1 VEDLRRLRYFV
12 TLVRHRHFG
21 AAAAELHI
29 TQPALSQ
36 QIKKLEREL
45 SAPLVDRASQ
55 GFALTSAGE
64 YLSREAPGLLRAMD
78 EAADAVRDHTVGTRG
93 EIRIA
98 YTRSG
103 SDAGIVQRIRRFRED
118 RPNVRITSITGW
130 TSWNLELLRAGE
142 VDVGFVRGDLT
153 APDLGLIQC
162 GSVEVAVVV
171 PRTHPLAGKSEVH
184 KEEILDEPIVF
195 WPREAGPEM
204 YDDTIRS
211 IWIDGAPRIVSEE
224 TDAEQVIEQVA
235 RGVGISVLERA
246 RATRIAPEGAVV
258 LPLVDPPLVAM
269 SLAWRR
275 DDPSPAVRELIRW
288 WRSAGADSLTSETE

>member
-1 VEDLRRLRYFV
+1 MEDLRRLRYFV

-45 SAPLVDRASQ
+45 AAPLVDRATQ
-55 GFALTSAGE
+55 GFTLTAAGD
-64 YLSREAPGLLRAMD
+64 YLAREAPGLLRAMD
-78 EAADAVRDHTVGTRG
+78 EAAAAVRDHTAGTRG

-103 SDAGIVQRIRRFRED
+103 SDAGIAQRIRRFRED
-118 RPNVRITSITGW
+118 RPHVRVTSITGW

-142 VDVGFVRGDLT
+142 VDVGFVRGRL
-153 APDLGLIQC
+153 AVPDLGLVQC
-162 GSVEVAVVV
+162 GTEETAVVV
-171 PRTHPLAGKSEVH
+171 PSDHPLAHKSELTTD
-184 KEEILDEPIVF
+184 EILNEPIVF
-195 WPREAGPEM
+195 WPRAAGPEY
-204 YDDTIRS
+204 YDEVIGA
-211 IWIDGAPRIVSEE
+211 IWTNGRPRIVAEE

-235 RGVGISVLERA
+235 HGVGISVLDRA
-246 RATRIAPEGAVV
+246 RATRIAPKGAVV
-258 LPLVDPPLVAM
+258 IPLVDPPQVPI

-275 DDPSPAVRELIRW
+275 DDSSPAVRELIRW
-288 WRSAGADSLTSETE
+288 WRSTE

>member
-45 SAPLVDRASQ
+45 AAPLIDRGSQ
-55 GFALTSAGE
+55 GFTLTAAGE
-64 YLSREAPGLLRAMD
+64 YLAREAPGLLRAMD
-78 EAADAVRDHTVGTRG
+78 EAADAVRDHTTGTRG

-103 SDAGIVQRIRRFRED
+103 SDSGIAARVRRFRED
-118 RPNVRITSITGW
+118 HPNVRVTTITGW

-142 VDVGFVRGDLT
+142 IDIGFVRGDLN
-153 APDLGLIQC
+153 APDLGLIYC
-162 GSVEVAVVV
+162 GCVEIGVVV
-171 PRTHPLAGKSEVH
+171 PSNHPLASRTEVH
-184 KEEILDEPIVF
+184 KWEIVDEPIVF
-195 WPREAGPEM
+195 WPREIAPEL
-204 YDDTIRS
+204 YDGTVRP
-211 IWIDGAPRIVSEE
+211 IWTDSAPRIVTEE
-224 TDAEQVIEQVA
+224 PEADQIVEQVA
-235 RGVGISVLERA
+235 NGVGISVLERDRAA
-246 RATRIAPEGAVV
+246 RLAPDGVVV
-258 LPLVDPPLVAM
+258 LPLVDPPRIAI

-275 DDPSPAVRELIRW
+275 DDPSPAVRELVRW
-288 WRSAGADSLTSETE
+288 WST

>member
-45 SAPLVDRASQ
+45 AAPLIDRASQ
-55 GFALTSAGE
+55 GFALTAAGE

-78 EAADAVRDHTVGTRG
+78 EAADAVRDHTAGKRG
-93 EIRIA
+93 EVRIA

-103 SDAGIVQRIRRFRED
+103 SDSGIAARVRRFRED
-118 RPNVRITSITGW
+118 HPNVRVTTITGW

-142 VDVGFVRGDLT
+142 IDIGFVRGDVT
-153 APDLGLIQC
+153 APDLGLIYC
-162 GSVEVAVVV
+162 GAVEIGVVM
-171 PRTHPLAGKSEVH
+171 PSSHPLARKSEVR
-184 KEEILDEPIVF
+184 KDEILDEPIVF
-195 WPREAGPEM
+195 WHREIAPEL
-204 YDDTIRS
+204 YDETIRP
-211 IWIDGAPRIVSEE
+211 IWTDGAPRIVDEE
-224 TDAEQVIEQVA
+224 PDMEQIVQQIA
-235 RGVGISVLERA
+235 NGVGISVLERA
-246 RATRIAPEGAVV
+246 SAARISPEGVVV
-258 LPLVDPPLVAM
+258 LPLVDPPRLAI

-275 DDPSPAVRELIRW
+275 DDPSPSVRELIRW
-288 WRSAGADSLTSETE
+288 WAM

>member
-45 SAPLVDRASQ
+45 AAPLVDRSSQ
-55 GFALTSAGE
+55 GFALTAAGE
-64 YLSREAPGLLRAMD
+64 YLAREAPGLLRAMD
-78 EAADAVRDHTVGTRG
+78 EAADAVRDHTTGTRG
-93 EIRIA
+93 EVRIA

-103 SDAGIVQRIRRFRED
+103 SDSGIVARIRRFRED
-118 RPNVRITSITGW
+118 RPNVRVTTITGW

-142 VDVGFVRGDLT
+142 VDVGFVRGDVT
-153 APDLGLIQC
+153 APDLGIIYC
-162 GSVEVAVVV
+162 GGVEIGVVL
-171 PRTHPLAGKSEVH
+171 PRNHPLACKSEVSR
-184 KEEILDEPIVF
+184 EDIFNEPIVF
-195 WPREAGPEM
+195 WNRDAGPEH
-204 YDDTIRS
+204 YDGTIRP
-211 IWIDGAPRIVSEE
+211 IWPDGAPRIVSEE

-235 RGVGISVLERA
+235 NGVGISVLDRFRA
-246 RATRIAPEGAVV
+246 ARIAPESVVV
-258 LPLVDPPLVAM
+258 LPIVDPPMVAI

-288 WRSAGADSLTSETE
+288 WRTAE